1 MDISAMYNFKADP
14 DLEIGNIAIRRI
26 SCACDGCLDQ
36 LNFVWKGR
44 TVDEEQ
50 PKYKKVLS
58 TNQKTFSNVLMSEE

>member
-50 PKYKKVLS
+50 PKYKTSLKYEPKNIFKCL
-58 TNQKTFSNVLMSEE
+58 NE